1 MCFGGKE
8 KLVILLQI
16 FLYEIIQS
24 SKKSSNYWQL
34 GTNQKCLRSFLF
46 PCIQLPSLLLLI
58 IYNICAILIV
68 FLKCVTL
75 ANISYHMVMV
85 CYFSSIVFSQYNSH
99 DSLYLSSFWWH
110 EHSDIRYMH
119 MQSIISTK
127 HIEFYHLLYQDT
139 EH

>member
-1 MCFGGKE
+1 MCFGEKE

-16 FLYEIIQS
+16 FCMKLFNHL
-24 SKKSSNYWQL
+24 KKSSNYWQL

-58 IYNICAILIV
+58 IYNICAVLIV

-75 ANISYHMVMV
+75 ANISYHMVIV

-99 DSLYLSSFWWH
+99 DSLYRSSFG
-110 EHSDIRYMH
+110 
-119 MQSIISTK
+119 
-127 HIEFYHLLYQDT
+127 DT
-139 EH
+139 NIVTLDTCICKA